1 MEEMQQS
8 VENAELQNDQQQT
21 DVGTEPT
28 NRELLNAMIGLDN
41 PITDEYQ
48 TGEDDTIID
57 DESDDA
63 GQEPN
68 NNFYSATELF
78 DLIKNNQEV
87 DESRMTDELKALSEK
102 MLDYKKSLQGDYT
115 KKTQEVAK
123 EKKTVK
129 EQLEALQKEKELVN
143 EAQEVGLTA
152 DELIKINEDL
162 DNRLQQEL
170 MLKGLTYND
179 LSEQDKEKIKI
190 NKDFAKKELIE
201 KQIGR
206 KKLSAFESSMK
217 KLYGEKYTEV
227 DKVVGERMQDLP
239 VRQYR
244 AVMGKLSK
252 GEFDIFKSM
261 FEEAYN
267 ELYTQKQAQPQQQ
280 TQAQEQVRQQK
291 QITMPPH
298 SVGRSNV
305 PPKKT
310 NKEWQNYI

>member
-21 DVGTEPT
+21 DVGQIEPT
-28 NRELLNAMIGLDN
+28 NRELLDAMIGLDN
-41 PITDEYQ
+41 STTDDYQ

-57 DESDDA
+57 DESDA
-63 GQEPN
+63 GQELN

-87 DESRMTDELKALSEK
+87 DESRMTDDLKALSEK

-143 EAQEVGLTA
+143 EAREVGLNA

-162 DNRLQQEL
+162 DIRIEQEL
-170 MLKGLTYND
+170 RLKGLTYD
-179 LSEQDKEKIKI
+179 ELSEQQKEKIKI
-190 NKDFAKKELIE
+190 NKDFAKKEMIE
-201 KQIGR
+201 QQIGR
-206 KKLSAFESSMK
+206 KKFSAFESSMK
-217 KLYGEKYTEV
+217 KVYGEKYSEI

-239 VRQYR
+239 VRQYS
-244 AVMGKLSK
+244 VLMDKLSK
-252 GEFDIFKSM
+252 GEYDIFKSM

-267 ELYTQKQAQPQQQ
+267 ELYTQKQAQPQQA
-280 TQAQEQVRQQK
+280 QARPQK
-291 QITMPPH
+291 QVTMPPH

-305 PPKKT
+305 PPKAKKT
-310 NKEWQNYI
+310 DPYDLSGIF